1 MRTKLKKRTAA
12 LGRTLIE
19 LVAALAI
26 AAITGVALAR
36 IGVLGVRL
44 GQSSLYE
51 DQRVY
56 PVRNAFDRVA
66 QDLRLALAILPDCG
80 AQGRQ
85 AIATLEPGGRVG
97 VVLSYERDGQNRL
110 LRNRWTDAGCSTLQ
124 SSSVIA
130 YQVTDLS
137 ITPPVASDR
146 SLELRLTATALDGT
160 TFTLQERITGRG
172 F

>member
-1 MRTKLKKRTAA
+1 MRASETRRSGAP
-12 LGRTLIE
+12 GRTLIE
-19 LVAALAI
+19 LVAAVAI
-26 AAITGVALAR
+26 AAVTGVALAR

-44 GQSSLYE
+44 GQTSLYE

-80 AQGRQ
+80 SQGRQ
-85 AIATLEPGGRVG
+85 AIALLEPGGRVG

-110 LRNRWTDAGCSTLQ
+110 VRNRWTDAGCTTLQ
-124 SSSVIA
+124 SASVIA
-130 YQVTDLS
+130 YQITDLA
-137 ITPPVASDR
+137 ITPPAASDR
-146 SLELRLTATALDGT
+146 SMELRLTAGAQDGS